1 MCGTASPPQDNWL
14 ITQFI
19 NSTSTVQSVRQ
30 QEVYLQMTY
39 AINTTSSCTGSC
51 KVYAYVLETN
61 EMNQSFVRNVSVFNG
76 KLSTSLKEDGW
87 ASTFQF
93 TPNASLYSGFYLA
106 FRDLGT
112 CISMYKVVVF
122 YPICDAIFL
131 EFGLNFTKAQ
141 MPEGASYGSC
151 FPNMA
156 LNTTNEYVQAVCILR
171 IDNSLL
177 PTWTIS
183 ENTVGCMC
191 VPGYSFIN
199 RTTVDQCKGKCMC
212 VWII

>member
-1 MCGTASPPQDNWL
+1 
-14 ITQFI
+14 
-19 NSTSTVQSVRQ
+19 
-30 QEVYLQMTY
+30 MTY

-61 EMNQSFVRNVSVFNG
+61 EMNQDFVRNVSVFNDSR
-76 KLSTSLKEDGW
+76 STTLREDGRGPM
-87 ASTFQF
+87 TLQF
-93 TPNASLYSGFYLA
+93 IPNTSLYSGFYLA
-106 FRDLGT
+106 FKDLGM
-112 CISMYKVVVF
+112 CISMYEVVVF

-131 EFGLNFTKAQ
+131 DLGLNFTKAQ
-141 MPEGASYGSC
+141 IPEGASYGLC

-156 LNTTNEYVQAVCILR
+156 LNATNEYVQAVCILR
-171 IDNSLL
+171 IDKSLL

-212 VWII
+212 V

>member
-1 MCGTASPPQDNWL
+1 
-14 ITQFI
+14 
-19 NSTSTVQSVRQ
+19 
-30 QEVYLQMTY
+30 
-39 AINTTSSCTGSC
+39 
-51 KVYAYVLETN
+51 
-61 EMNQSFVRNVSVFNG
+61 MNQDFVRNVSVFNG
-76 KLSTSLKEDGW
+76 SHSTSLREDISE
-87 ASTFQF
+87 STFRF

-106 FRDLGT
+106 FRDLGI
-112 CISMYKVVVF
+112 CISMYEVVVF

-131 EFGLNFTKAQ
+131 ELGLNFTKPQ

-156 LNTTNEYVQAVCILR
+156 LNATDDYVQAVCILR
-171 IDNSLL
+171 IDISYS
-177 PTWTIS
+177 PTWTIIS

-212 VWII
+212 V